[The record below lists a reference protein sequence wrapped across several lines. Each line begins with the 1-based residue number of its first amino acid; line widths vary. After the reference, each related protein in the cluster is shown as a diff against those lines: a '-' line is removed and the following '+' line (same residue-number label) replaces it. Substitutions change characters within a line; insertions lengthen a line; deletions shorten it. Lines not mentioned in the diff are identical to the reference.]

1 VTFNEEL
8 TTRKG
13 IHMRHHPTRGR
24 GLRHT
29 ALAAGALAVALTLA
43 ACAGGE
49 TPAGNDGEGDATPYK
64 IGVLVGLTGSYA
76 ALGDPEQKAIELYFD
91 EVNANGG
98 VDGHP
103 VELVVLDSGS
113 TEGTAVNQFRKLA
126 IEENVHAILG
136 PSSSGESSALRT
148 FARDLKVPT
157 IALASSSAIV
167 QPAEEATHIFK
178 QYTGTNE
185 SLIAQLQFAE
195 DNGWKKIGLLYANN
209 GYGQDPA
216 NRINDVAKDFD
227 VTITGSEAFDDTS
240 TDVTAQLAKLGEAG
254 PDAVLV
260 WATNPA
266 NAVVAKSAESINFA
280 PVLFNSPGA
289 GSIAYI
295 ENAGAAAN
303 GTYLQGSVV
312 LAPSSLEES
321 SPQYAITNRLV
332 DEFQTKYSEIAGQYA
347 GNGWDGAIL
356 LENAILKAADHD
368 PSDVQATRDAIRDS
382 LETNTVDV
390 VGANAIYT
398 FTPEFHGS
406 TSLGGLAVLKVTDGK
421 FEVVKE
427 Y

>member
-1 VTFNEEL
+1 
-8 TTRKG
+8 
-13 IHMRHHPTRGR
+13 MRNDSTRGR
-24 GLRHT
+24 GARRV
-29 ALAAGALAVALTLA
+29 ALAAGAAAVALALS
-43 ACAGGE
+43 ACAGGG
-49 TPAGNDGEGDATPYK
+49 TPAGNGEGEGDAAPYK
-64 IGVLVGLTGSYA
+64 VGVLVGLTGSYA
-76 ALGDPEQKAIELYFD
+76 ALGDPEQKAIELYFKD
-91 EVNANGG
+91 VNANGG
-98 VDGHP
+98 IDGHP

-113 TEGTAVNQFRKLA
+113 NESTAVNQFRKLA
-126 IEENVHAILG
+126 IEENVHAVLG

-148 FARDLKVPT
+148 FARDLALPT

-167 QPAEEATHIFK
+167 QPEEEATHIFK

-185 SLIAQLQFAE
+185 SLIAQLQFAV

-216 NRINDVAKDFD
+216 NRIADVAKDFD

-240 TDVTAQLAKLGEAG
+240 TDVTAQLAKLGEG
-254 PDAVLV
+254 SPDAVLV

-266 NAVVAKSAESINFA
+266 NAVVAKSAESIGFD

-289 GSIAYI
+289 GSVAYI
-295 ENAGAAAN
+295 ENAGSAAE

-312 LAPSSLEES
+312 LAPTSLEES
-321 SPQYAITNRLV
+321 NPQFAITNRLV
-332 DEFQTKYSEIAGQYA
+332 DEFQAEYSELAGQYA

-356 LENAILKAADHD
+356 LENAIAQAADHD
-368 PSDVQATRDAIRDS
+368 PTDVQATRDAIRTS
-382 LETNTVDV
+382 LEATKDV

-406 TSLGGLAVLKVTDGK
+406 TSLGGLAVLKVTDGA
-421 FEVVKE
+421 FEVVKT